1 MSVAKRLLIVGAGQA
16 GFQAAASLRQEG
28 FQGSILMIGDEPALP
43 YQRPPLSKAYLKEG
57 DPARLE
63 LRPRSFYER
72 LGIDLAMPNVAVD
85 VNRADRV
92 VRTEDGARYAFD
104 HLILATGSA
113 CVSPPIP
120 GAALPGVHQLR
131 TLSDAERLRHSL
143 ETARRVVVIGGGFIG
158 LEFASVALQAG
169 HEVTLIETAPRL
181 MARAV
186 SAHMSEAFRK
196 YHLDCG
202 LRLKLSEGVLGIT
215 ADQRGVYSVF
225 LEHECIEADLVLL
238 ATGVRPNVSLAISAG
253 LEIDNGVRATE
264 TLQTSDPSIFA
275 LGDCASFPDP
285 FTLQRVRLESV
296 QAATDQ
302 ARLIAKNIVS
312 DMSMPYAA
320 LPWFWS
326 DQGQYK
332 LQIAGLSLPG
342 DDEVAIERG
351 DGSLS
356 VFRFRA
362 DRFVALETV
371 NGPSDHMA
379 ARKVLQARV
388 PVARHELQRTDF
400 DVKSLARAMT
410 SASN

>member
-1 MSVAKRLLIVGAGQA
+1 MSIAKRLVIVGAGQA

-28 FQGSILMIGDEPALP
+28 FEGSILMIGDEPALP
-43 YQRPPLSKAYLKEG
+43 YQRPPLSKTYLKEG

-92 VRTEDGARYAFD
+92 VRTEDGARYPFD
-104 HLILATGSA
+104 YLILATGSA

-181 MARAV
+181 MARAL
-186 SAHMSEAFRK
+186 SAHMSETFGK
-196 YHLDCG
+196 YHMGCG
-202 LRLKLSEGVLGIT
+202 LRLKLSESVLRIT
-215 ADQRGVYSVF
+215 ADQRGVYSIV
-225 LEHECIEADLVLL
+225 LEHECVEADLVLL
-238 ATGVRPNVSLAISAG
+238 ATGVRPNVLLAVSAG

-264 TLQTSDPSIFA
+264 TLQTSDPAIFA

-312 DMSMPYAA
+312 DMAAPYAA

-342 DDEVAIERG
+342 DDEAAVERG

-356 VFRFRA
+356 VFRFRS

-379 ARKVLQARV
+379 ARKILQARV
-388 PVARHELQRTDF
+388 PVSRQELQRTDF